1 MSFSFTFKDAITD
14 ESLDLRMSN
23 RDFQPSHSQMIEML
37 KKADLESHGYEKE
50 VTTSLKQ
57 LPGSDQ
63 PWYEKT
69 HLYYKIVS
77 CSQSHEI
84 YQEINRLLPGK

>member
-1 MSFSFTFKDAITD
+1 
-14 ESLDLRMSN
+14 MSN
-23 RDFQPSHSQMIEML
+23 RDFRPSHSQMIEML

-57 LPGSDQ
+57 MPGSDE

-69 HLYYKIVS
+69 HLYYKVVS
-77 CSQSHEI
+77 CSQL
-84 YQEINRLLPGK
+84 QEIFQEIDRLLPGE